1 MLDSVLQKYT
11 FSFCTSGLSARDQT
25 LLKSYIAIVNHSTKH
40 NWVYQSENADLC
52 ILGYAEETLASVKE
66 DSALS
71 GVLKFCAVTSQR
83 TESLSWPL
91 RINELESLLDLMG
104 DTINCPELNLHVNN
118 AFKLLQWPEARLLR
132 TRDSVRLATLLTGT
146 PVSLT
151 KLQEKS
157 GLEKHI
163 CTQFLKCLKQ
173 VGNLL
178 VIESPPIL
186 NVSESPVTQNKHHK
200 HIAGG
205 LLARIHRRIRQL
217 GF

>member
-11 FSFCTSGLSARDQT
+11 FSFCTSDLSARDET

-40 NWVYQSENADLC
+40 NWVYQSANADLW
-52 ILGYAEETLASVKE
+52 ILGLAEETLASVKE

-91 RINELESLLDLMG
+91 RINELEALLNLMG
-104 DTINCPELNLHVNN
+104 DTVNCPGLNLHANS

-132 TRDSVRLATLLTGT
+132 TRDSVRLATLLTGA

-186 NVSESPVTQNKHHK
+186 SVSESPVTQKKHHK
-200 HIAGG
+200 HTAGG